1 MKLKKRIETD
11 ILVIGSGIAG
21 VCAAV
26 SAAREGRSVLLTS
39 SANTFS
45 GSTFYPGTWGFGL
58 VGPDGEE
65 DTEELLETIRTV
77 GSGMINE
84 KVARAFAEGLNSS
97 VDELEALGVELM
109 KPSGDASGEKEYIP
123 CFDHKHRRW
132 RGLTKKNLLRS
143 LPSILEESGVK
154 ELPFFQMT
162 EIVMNDGRASGAV
175 GVLNRKDTLYI
186 AAKAV
191 VLASG
196 GLGGLYRRRLTT
208 DDVDATGT
216 AAAMRAGAE
225 AVNLEFMQIMLGFVR
240 PAFKTIYNEKT
251 FFASRFTDR
260 EGNPFIGR
268 YLPFGLKE
276 QEVLDARSLHGPFS
290 SETVSRYLDIA
301 FSKEMAKGN
310 TDGMVLRYDLERLN
324 SGSEFV
330 KEYFRW
336 LKDEKGVSAEEEIIL
351 APFMHA
357 SNGGIEIDEN
367 AKTSVPGLFAC
378 GECTGGMHGADR
390 IGGLS
395 TANGIVFGMKAGRSA
410 AGYAE
415 DKELVEE
422 AELEAFNIADSKE
435 KLEALRETMYRDAFI
450 ARSSE
455 SIEKVRDFI
464 GRMELA
470 KGRGTSDSDYLDSN
484 RLLSSVE
491 MARACIEAMDLR
503 KESRGSHYRED
514 HPYKDES
521 LGKMI
526 RVRLKKVR
534 LKKGEPIAAFTGGTK

>member
-1 MKLKKRIETD
+1 MKLKKSIETD
-11 ILVIGSGIAG
+11 ILVVGSGIAG
-21 VCAAV
+21 VCAAIY
-26 SAAREGRSVLLTS
+26 AAREGRRVLLTS

-65 DTEELLETIRTV
+65 DLEELLETIRTV

-84 KVARAFAEGLNSS
+84 RVARAFVEGLNSS

-109 KPSGDASGEKEYIP
+109 KPSADASGEKEYIP

-132 RGLTKKNLLRS
+132 RGLTKKKLLES
-143 LPSILEESGVK
+143 LPSILEESGVRT
-154 ELPFFQMT
+154 LPFFQMT
-162 EIVMNDGRASGAV
+162 ELAMSEGRVSGAI
-175 GVLNRKDTLYI
+175 GVLNRKDLTFI

-196 GLGGLYRRRLTT
+196 GLGGLYKRRLTT

-216 AAAMRAGAE
+216 AAAMRAGAK
-225 AVNLEFMQIMLGFVR
+225 AVNLEFMQIMLGFIR
-240 PAFKTIYNEKT
+240 PSFKTIYNEKT

-260 EGNPFIGR
+260 EGNGFIGR
-268 YLPFGLKE
+268 YLPDGVTE

-290 SETVSRYLDIA
+290 SETISRYLDIA
-301 FSKEMAKGN
+301 FAKEMEREN
-310 TDGMVLRYDLERLN
+310 SDGLTLRYDLERLN

-336 LKDEKGVSAEEEIIL
+336 LKTEKGVSSEEEIIL

-357 SNGGIEIDEN
+357 SNGGIVIDEH
-367 AKTSVPGLFAC
+367 AKTSVPGLYAC

-410 AGYAE
+410 AGYAY

-450 ARSSE
+450 ARSEE
-455 SIEKVRDFI
+455 SLQRVRNFI
-464 GRMELA
+464 GSMELS
-470 KGRGTSDSDYLDSN
+470 KGRCSSPLDYLDSN

-491 MARACIEAMDLR
+491 MAKACVEAMDLR

-514 HPYKDES
+514 YPEKDES
-521 LGKMI
+521 LGALIVVKHE
-526 RVRLKKVR
+526 
-534 LKKGEPIAAFTGGTK
+534 KGEIAASFEGGTR

>member
-1 MKLKKRIETD
+1 MKLRKSIETD

-21 VCAAV
+21 VCAAIY
-26 SAAREGRSVLLTS
+26 AAREGRRVLLTS

-65 DTEELLETIRTV
+65 DMEELLETIRTV
-77 GSGMINE
+77 GRAMINE
-84 KVARAFAEGLNSS
+84 RVARAFVEGLNSS

-109 KPSGDASGEKEYIP
+109 KPSEDARGEKEYIP

-132 RGLTKKNLLRS
+132 RGLTKKKLLES
-143 LPSILEESGVK
+143 LPSILEESGVRT
-154 ELPFFQMT
+154 LPFFQMT
-162 EIVMNDGRASGAV
+162 ELAMSEGKVSGAV
-175 GVLNRKDTLYI
+175 GVLNRKDLTYI

-196 GLGGLYRRRLTT
+196 GLGGLYKRRLTT
-208 DDVDATGT
+208 DDVDATGS
-216 AAAMRAGAE
+216 AAAMRAGAK

-240 PAFKTIYNEKT
+240 PSFKTIYNEKT

-260 EGNPFIGR
+260 NGKDFIGK
-268 YLPFGLKE
+268 YLPEGIME

-290 SETVSRYLDIA
+290 SETISRYLDIA
-301 FSKEMAKGN
+301 FAKEMEREK
-310 TDGMVLRYDLERLN
+310 TDGLTLRYDLERLN

-336 LKDEKGVSAEEEIIL
+336 LKAEKGVSAEEEIIL

-367 AKTSVPGLFAC
+367 AETSVPGLYAC

-410 AGYAE
+410 AGYA
-415 DKELVEE
+415 DDNALVEE
-422 AELEAFNIADSKE
+422 AEIDAYGIANSKE
-435 KLEALRETMYRDAFI
+435 KLEALREVMYRNAFI
-450 ARSSE
+450 TRSGESLQKARNFIGSME
-455 SIEKVRDFI
+455 LMKVRC
-464 GRMELA
+464 
-470 KGRGTSDSDYLDSN
+470 SSSHDYLDSN

-491 MARACIEAMDLR
+491 MAKACIEAMDLR

-514 HPYKDES
+514 YPEKDES
-521 LGKMI
+521 LEKMI
-526 RVRLKKVR
+526 KVR
-534 LKKGEPIAAFTGGTK
+534 LHGGEPAASYAGGEE